1 MKKNVFLAL
10 LMLVVAFSTVSF
22 KKEVKKNDLKDNGL
36 NGKVKYIEIKTYSVS
51 NNFGEIQ
58 KGKLLE
64 YEFKSFNK
72 DGNYLNIIYG
82 SLEAKNIYKY
92 DSKGNNIEESLYNFD
107 GSMEVKYIYKY
118 DSKGNM
124 IEESEYDSDGNLKRK
139 YIYKNDSKGNM
150 IEEIIKKNA
159 MEIPF
164 RITERKI
171 VYYGDADE
179 YNYPEWDS
187 ETFNGLRVESNY

>member
-1 MKKNVFLAL
+1 MIEA
-10 LMLVVAFSTVSF
+10 SF
-22 KKEVKKNDLKDNGL
+22 YNSD
-36 NGKVKYIEIKTYSVS
+36 
-51 NNFGEIQ
+51 
-58 KGKLLE
+58 
-64 YEFKSFNK
+64 
-72 DGNYLNIIYG
+72 G
-82 SLEAKNIYKY
+82 SLE
-92 DSKGNNIEESLYNFD
+92 G
-107 GSMEVKYIYKY
+107 KYIYKY

-124 IEESEYDSDGNLKRK
+124 IEEIGKD
-139 YIYKNDSKGNM
+139 
-150 IEEIIKKNA
+150 A

>member
-10 LMLVVAFSTVSF
+10 LMLVVAFSTVSC

-51 NNFGEIQ
+51 NNFGGIQ
-58 KGKLLE
+58 KGKLLK
-64 YEFKSFNK
+64 YDFKSFNK
-72 DGNYLNIIYG
+72 DGNYLNIIDG
-82 SLEAKNIYKY
+82 SLGGKDIYKY
-92 DSKGNNIEESLYNFD
+92 DSKGNW
-107 GSMEVKYIYKY
+107 
-118 DSKGNM
+118 
-124 IEESEYDSDGNLKRK
+124 
-139 YIYKNDSKGNM
+139 
-150 IEEIIKKNA
+150 IEEIEKNE
-159 MEIPF
+159 MEIPIK
-164 RITERKI
+164 ITERKI